1 MRLRMDVGLAWER
14 RLELLFVDV
23 RSPADW
29 AAGHVP
35 GARNIPLAEV
45 PTYAATLRR
54 LMVELAVVAD
64 DDTSTARAAERVQAA
79 LGVGVWEVT
88 GGVAAWR
95 AADLPIAL
103 L

>member
-1 MRLRMDVGLAWER
+1 MDVGLAWER

-23 RSPADW
+23 RSAQEW

-35 GARNIPLAEV
+35 GARNIPLAEIAA
-45 PTYAATLRR
+45 YAPALRR
-54 LMVELAVVAD
+54 LMVELAIVDAD
-64 DDTSTARAAERVQAA
+64 HSSTAGAADRVQSA
-79 LGVGVWEVT
+79 LGIGVWEVT

-95 AADLPIAL
+95 AAALPLAL